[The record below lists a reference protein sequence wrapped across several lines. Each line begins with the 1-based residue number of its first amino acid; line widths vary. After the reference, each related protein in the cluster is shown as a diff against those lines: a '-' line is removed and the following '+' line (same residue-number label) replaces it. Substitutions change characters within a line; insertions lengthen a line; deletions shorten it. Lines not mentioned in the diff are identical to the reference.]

1 MGRYLEKARLP
12 MDDEKQIKL
21 IREGH
26 GEVFEDLLIKYQKQA
41 HFLAF
46 RYLKDW
52 DEADDIVQRAF
63 IKLYKFIIRS
73 KEEIAVLPWVRKVV
87 VNLCLDQQ
95 KSKKWR
101 IFFKNAIRSANK
113 DSDDEKSIDPFDTIK
128 DTRLSPE
135 HALLNEELRS
145 RMDRLVDKLPD
156 QQKTIFFMKHFEG
169 LKIKEIAQQLKI
181 SEGQI
186 KSQLFRAVRNLR
198 RGLGEFY
205 ET

>member
-1 MGRYLEKARLP
+1 
-12 MDDEKQIKL
+12 MDDEKTIKL

-26 GEVFEDLLIKYQKQA
+26 GEAFESMLTQYQKRA

-52 DEADDIVQRAF
+52 DEADDITQTAF
-63 IKLYKFIIRS
+63 IKLYEFIINS
-73 KEEIAVLPWVRKVV
+73 KADVAIFPWLKKVIM
-87 VNLCLDQQ
+87 NLCLDRQ
-95 KSKKWR
+95 KSSKWR
-101 IFFKNAIRSANK
+101 LFFKNAVRT
-113 DSDDEKSIDPFDTIK
+113 DHDLEKCFDPFDKIK

-135 HALLNEELRS
+135 HVLLNEELR
-145 RMDRLVDKLPD
+145 DHIDKSVNTLSD

-169 LKIKEIAQQLKI
+169 LKIKDIAQQLNI

-186 KSQLFRAVRNLR
+186 KAQLFRAVRVLR

>member
-1 MGRYLEKARLP
+1 
-12 MDDEKQIKL
+12 MDDNKQIKL

-52 DEADDIVQRAF
+52 DEADDITQRAF
-63 IKLYKFIIRS
+63 IKLYKFIIKS
-73 KEEIAVLPWVRKVV
+73 KDEIIVSPWLRKVI

-95 KSKKWR
+95 KSRKWR
-101 IFFKNAIRSANK
+101 MFFRNAIRSGNPGM
-113 DSDDEKSIDPFDTIK
+113 DDEKSIDPFDTIK
-128 DTRLSPE
+128 DNRLSPE
-135 HALLNEELRS
+135 DALLNEELRS
-145 RMDRLVDKLPD
+145 GMDRLVDKLPA

-198 RGLGEFY
+198 KGLGEFY
-205 ET
+205 EA